1 MSTKLP
7 QSVLILTLGCRR
19 ALNARHVSDQ
29 PGQRYITELR
39 AKRGHPL
46 IRSERKEEVF
56 AALYHAREHGLS
68 QRIAGIDEDVIGL
81 EAIKLES
88 KLNHFV
94 RRCSAQ
100 RVAQV
105 ESTSGHLGGDRLRGR
120 SAKKARGWRRSSTR
134 PSVKQ
139 GAGAARKSRIS
150 WPLTA
155 SVGSRRVTVL
165 MRSRPGQ
172 LAAPRAGSDRAL
184 RDRHQSAARCPRL

>member
-39 AKRGHPL
+39 AQRGHPL

-105 ESTSGHLGGDRLRGR
+105 ESTSGHLGGDRLRGAKR
-120 SAKKARGWRRSSTR
+120 QESAWLAPLFDEAEREARRRRGKKVAH
-134 PSVKQ
+134 
-139 GAGAARKSRIS
+139 
-150 WPLTA
+150 
-155 SVGSRRVTVL
+155 
-165 MRSRPGQ
+165 Q
-172 LAAPRAGSDRAL
+172 LAVDGERGQQARDGAHALSSWATCRAAGR
-184 RDRHQSAARCPRL
+184 